1 MKKII
6 KDNFISKLLNLN
18 CYLISDFD
26 LKSSLNKITTL
37 NKPYFLTI
45 KSRNKL
51 SKNIINKFNLDFIC
65 KQITYEKK
73 FFKKDNFITNV
84 DCRLVEKKDFQ
95 QLKIISLEKS
105 WNSRFVQ
112 DRKIDSKIKYSIR
125 LEWLKNFFRKK
136 RGDYLIVAHNN
147 NILLG
152 YLILSKIKKKWI
164 IDIIATKEKAQKKG
178 VGSSLINYA
187 FKTLKKIN
195 IKKITAGTQSNNTNA
210 ISFYEKNG
218 FSIIQSKYIYHV
230 HSD

>member
-1 MKKII
+1 MIKII
-6 KDNFISKLLNLN
+6 KDNFISKLINLN

-26 LKSSLNKITTL
+26 HKYNLNKINYL
-37 NKPYFLTI
+37 KKPYFLTI
-45 KSRNKL
+45 KNKKKF

-73 FFKKDNFITNV
+73 FSKKDIFNSNIS
-84 DCRLVEKKDFQ
+84 CRLAKKKDLQ

-112 DRKIDSKIKYSIR
+112 DHKINNKIKYTIR
-125 LEWLKNFFRKK
+125 LEWLKNFFKRK
-136 RGDYLIVAHNN
+136 RGNYLIVAHKNN
-147 NILLG
+147 RLLG
-152 YLILSKIKKKWI
+152 YLILSRIKKKWT

-178 VGSSLINYA
+178 VGSSLINHA
-187 FKTLKKIN
+187 SKILKKIK
-195 IKKITAGTQSNNTNA
+195 IKKIIAGTQSNNAKA
-210 ISFYEKNG
+210 ISFYKKNG

>member
-1 MKKII
+1 MIKII

-26 LKSSLNKITTL
+26 RKYNQNKINYL
-37 NKPYFLTI
+37 HKPYFLTI
-45 KSRNKL
+45 KNKKKL
-51 SKNIINKFNLDFIC
+51 SKHIIGKFNLDFIC

-73 FFKKDNFITNV
+73 FSKKDIYKSNI
-84 DCRLVEKKDFQ
+84 DCRLAKKKDLQ

-112 DRKIDSKIKYSIR
+112 DHKINNKIKYTIR

-136 RGDYLIVAHNN
+136 RGNYLIVAHRSDR
-147 NILLG
+147 LLG
-152 YLILSKIKKKWI
+152 YLILSKIKKKWT

-187 FKTLKKIN
+187 LKILKEIK
-195 IKKITAGTQSNNTNA
+195 IKKIIAGTQSNNSKA
-210 ISFYEKNG
+210 ISFYKKNG
-218 FSIIQSKYIYHV
+218 FSIIQCKYVYHM
-230 HSD
+230 HSN